1 MSKIT
6 PYPFQQR
13 AIDAA
18 VAWMKKNTEPCML
31 DLSMSSGKSVM
42 AAFIAKELVN
52 LAPDKKVLILCPSAS
67 LVRQNAEKVKEI
79 CGSVSVYSSSISKS
93 LRESI
98 VVATP
103 QTFISI
109 AADIDHKFSC
119 VIIDEGEGLTRAVKE
134 TVVALRENNPLLRE
148 CGMTGTPYRTGEGYV
163 YEIDEKNN
171 IVEEVSK
178 PYYKKCV
185 ARVSPHELIN
195 LGLATPPEIIDTSI
209 RYETQN
215 IELTKGGKLRQAD
228 IDAAFIGHD
237 TKTSAIVHEIVQYS
251 NDLKFRGVIIFA
263 ASIDHC
269 KEIMASLPAY
279 NSAMIHGENSASE
292 NKRIIEAFRSQK
304 IRYLVNVN
312 MATVGLSVDH
322 VDFLAI
328 LRLTES
334 TRLYQQMLGRGMRLD
349 KLKDLF
355 YVADY
360 TDNIEKLFPSG
371 DVFSPDITGR
381 GDKPKIKAD
390 FICPTCSHANSFTL
404 RPNPDQMVY
413 DSNGYFLNL
422 DGERFEPLTP
432 AHYGRRCQHVKE
444 LGKNQFERC
453 TYFWEC
459 KFCEECGQDND
470 IAARKC
476 SQCKAL
482 LIDYNDKLVGKFLDF
497 KNDLSQVQTDAI
509 DYFSKREMSSKAGN
523 PMLRV
528 TFSTK
533 YRKFVAFFSNK
544 VNRRFYEM
552 MMDSTFRPQT
562 VSYKK
567 SDKTEF
573 FTVVDFDRPQDVE
586 K

>member
-1 MSKIT
+1 
-6 PYPFQQR
+6 
-13 AIDAA
+13 
-18 VAWMKKNTEPCML
+18 
-31 DLSMSSGKSVM
+31 
-42 AAFIAKELVN
+42 
-52 LAPDKKVLILCPSAS
+52 
-67 LVRQNAEKVKEI
+67 
-79 CGSVSVYSSSISKS
+79 
-93 LRESI
+93 
-98 VVATP
+98 
-103 QTFISI
+103 
-109 AADIDHKFSC
+109 
-119 VIIDEGEGLTRAVKE
+119 
-134 TVVALRENNPLLRE
+134 
-148 CGMTGTPYRTGEGYV
+148 
-163 YEIDEKNN
+163 
-171 IVEEVSK
+171 
-178 PYYKKCV
+178 
-185 ARVSPHELIN
+185 
-195 LGLATPPEIIDTSI
+195 
-209 RYETQN
+209 
-215 IELTKGGKLRQAD
+215 
-228 IDAAFIGHD
+228 
-237 TKTSAIVHEIVQYS
+237 
-251 NDLKFRGVIIFA
+251 
-263 ASIDHC
+263 
-269 KEIMASLPAY
+269 
-279 NSAMIHGENSASE
+279 
-292 NKRIIEAFRSQK
+292 
-304 IRYLVNVN
+304 
-312 MATVGLSVDH
+312 
-322 VDFLAI
+322 
-328 LRLTES
+328 
-334 TRLYQQMLGRGMRLD
+334 
-349 KLKDLF
+349 
-355 YVADY
+355 
-360 TDNIEKLFPSG
+360 
-371 DVFSPDITGR
+371 
-381 GDKPKIKAD
+381 
-390 FICPTCSHANSFTL
+390 
-404 RPNPDQMVY
+404 MVY

-533 YRKFVAFFSNK
+533 YRKFIAFFSNK